1 MPLYLNG
8 ILHQLTKGVIVIKN
22 KKTINSAE
30 SILLVSSFFMY
41 LYIYKEMTLID
52 EFEDLF
58 DTATLLFIFP
68 VILLI
73 LSLYSFFTR
82 D

>member
-1 MPLYLNG
+1 M
-8 ILHQLTKGVIVIKN
+8 IIIKN
-22 KKTINSAE
+22 KKNINSAE
-30 SILLVSSFFMY
+30 SVLLVSSFFMY

-68 VILLI
+68 IILLI

>member
-1 MPLYLNG
+1 
-8 ILHQLTKGVIVIKN
+8 
-22 KKTINSAE
+22 
-30 SILLVSSFFMY
+30 MY

-68 VILLI
+68 IILLI